1 MSILKKA
8 WDWLV
13 KSSADANKT
22 SLTVKAFL
30 YGVIPAVVYFLGLT
44 GIQVGSETLTEIVNI
59 IAELIVVA
67 GGAITAIAAVWGVI
81 RKLFTTAV
89 GTNDV
94 VLGWS
99 EDEY

>member
-8 WDWLV
+8 WEWLV
-13 KSSADANKT
+13 KSSANASKL
-22 SLTVKAFL
+22 SLTVKAVL
-30 YGVIPAVVYFLGLT
+30 YGIIPATIYFLGLVDV
-44 GIQVGSETLTEIVNI
+44 QVGSETLTEIVNI